1 MQLLRHHV
9 DRHAIKLPF
18 MRRQHLAEP
27 DVIVEELRKDEAIA
41 EADNPYQSDALTAW
55 NNSETGPPRSRDDV
69 HTFGSR

>member
-1 MQLLRHHV
+1 
-9 DRHAIKLPF
+9 